1 MNKSE
6 TSRLK
11 PHRDF
16 EVNMSSEAITSRL
29 REVGELNQL
38 GMSLAKAKPY
48 PPPSQSTPSQST
60 TVEATNYSVRSDL
73 GRIS

>member
-38 GMSLAKAKPY
+38 GMSLAKAKPCS
-48 PPPSQSTPSQST
+48 PPSQST